1 MGATMT
7 SLMNAPDVLKKIA
20 AYKVDEIAA
29 LKSRTSITELRQQ
42 AAVLPRACGFARAL
56 KHAAGTGPALI
67 AEIKKASPSKGLI
80 RADFN
85 PVKIAQAYLDGGA
98 ACLSVLTDGPGFM
111 GSEAIFADV
120 RRASPLPLL
129 RKDFMI
135 EPIQIAQSRAMGADC
150 ILVILAMIDDKT
162 ARALMNEA
170 ERLGMD
176 ALVET
181 HSESEMARAVK
192 LGATLIGINNRDLRT
207 FDTTLDTFAQLAPLA
222 PNDVL
227 LVAESGIFTQG
238 DVLSLTA
245 SGAQAFLI
253 GEALMREDD
262 VRAATRVI
270 LGRQL

>member
-1 MGATMT
+1 MT

-20 AYKVDEIAA
+20 AYKADEVAA
-29 LKSRTSITELRQQ
+29 LKTRTSLTELREKC
-42 AAVLPRACGFARAL
+42 AVLPAARGFARAL
-56 KHAAGTGPALI
+56 KRTAVTGPALI

-85 PVKIAQAYLDGGA
+85 PVSIARAYHDGGA

-129 RKDFMI
+129 RKDFML
-135 EPIQIAQSRAMGADC
+135 EPIQIAQSRAAGADC

-162 ARALMNEA
+162 ARALMDEA

-176 ALVET
+176 ALIET
-181 HSESEMARAVK
+181 HSEAEMARAIR
-192 LGATLIGINNRDLRT
+192 LGATLIGVNNRDLRT
-207 FDTTLDTFAQLAPLA
+207 FNTTLDTFAKLAPLA
-222 PNDVL
+222 PKDAL
-227 LVAESGIFTQG
+227 LVAESGIFTPD

-245 SGAQAFLI
+245 LGAQGFLI
-253 GEALMREDD
+253 GEALMRQGD
-262 VRAATRVI
+262 VYAATRVM
-270 LGRQL
+270 LGRR